1 MFKPLL
7 FACILTLSLK
17 NTVAQFGLYAS
28 AVYIQVNGSSSFYNN
43 TAPGLGQDI
52 GSQTFQGTTFGI
64 FEQLSGNLRITGSE
78 IKTYKGGSDN
88 VCSGTMNFTVYPAGS
103 RPASPV
109 FTSVMLGFY
118 SDCFAP
124 ACGSFFGSYSVLSGG
139 GCCSAGDQKW
149 QNPGTGIAV
158 NYDLTNY
165 PPGDY
170 TLEVYYD
177 YTGQDGGNGCGTT
190 KYDNNNNNPVNYTA
204 GFTITSPVPVSF
216 GNVQVINNKT
226 SNKIFWKTH
235 SEANTSVFKLERSAN
250 GIQFYEI
257 GEVPAAGFSSIT
269 REYYLHDRQPLN
281 GLNYYRL
288 KMLETDGRFQH
299 SAIVKTAN
307 QLTGGW
313 FLLKNPAK
321 QIISMYRLEKGDEIS
336 IINPAGQRML
346 QTKAMGHIH
355 EIPATGLPNGL
366 YFIKVKSNSG
376 VSVKQVVISN

>member
-1 MFKPLL
+1 MFKQLL
-7 FACILTLSLK
+7 FAWILTLSLK

-28 AVYIQVNGSSSFYNN
+28 AVYVQVNGSSSFYNN

-52 GSQTFQGTTFGI
+52 GSQTFQGTNFGI

-78 IKTYKGGSDN
+78 IKTYKGISDN
-88 VCSGTMNFTVYPAGS
+88 VCSGTMNFTVYPTGA

-109 FTSVMLGFY
+109 FTSVLLGFY

-124 ACGSFFGSYSVLSGG
+124 VCGSFFGSYTALSGG

-149 QNPGTGIAV
+149 QNPGTGVAV
-158 NYDLTNY
+158 NYDLTNN
-165 PPGDY
+165 PPGAY

-204 GFTITSPVPVSF
+204 GFTITAPVPVNF

-226 SNKIFWKTH
+226 SNTVSWKTH
-235 SEANTSVFKLERSAN
+235 SEAYTSVFKLERSAN
-250 GIQFYEI
+250 GNQFHEI

-269 REYYLHDRQPLN
+269 RQYYLHDRQPLN

-299 SAIVKTAN
+299 SAIVKTTN
-307 QLTGGW
+307 KLTGGW
-313 FLLKNPAK
+313 YLMNNPAK
-321 QIISMYRLEKGDEIS
+321 NIIGIYGLETGDEIT
-336 IINPAGQRML
+336 IVNPGGQRQY
-346 QTKAMGHIH
+346 QTRAKRQYL
-355 EIPATGLPNGL
+355 EIPTNGFANGIH
-366 YFIKVKSNSG
+366 FIRVTSHLGS
-376 VSVKQVVISN
+376 SVKQLVICN